1 MTTGKVLHYTEAAA
15 NLFGESAPGTSIRML
30 IDDDND
36 GAPTTVLR
44 MIEIEPGGNSPRHT
58 HNYEHTNFVVEGVGR
73 LLIDEAWHDLKPGD
87 AALVPANILHQ
98 YVNAGDVVFK
108 FLCAIPAKRL
118 IKP

>member
-1 MTTGKVLHYTEAAA
+1 MSIGKVLHYTDAAA
-15 NLFGESAPGTSIRML
+15 NLFGDTALGTSIRVL
-30 IDDDND
+30 IDDEND

-58 HNYEHTNFVVEGVGR
+58 HNYEHTNFIVEGSGR
-73 LLIDEAWHDLKPGD
+73 VLIDEAWHDLKPGD